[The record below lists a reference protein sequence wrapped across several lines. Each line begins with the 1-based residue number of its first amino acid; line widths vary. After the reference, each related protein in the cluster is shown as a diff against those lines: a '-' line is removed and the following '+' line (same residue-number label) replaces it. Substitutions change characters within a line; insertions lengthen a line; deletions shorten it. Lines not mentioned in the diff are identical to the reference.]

1 MRKSETILPC
11 YNHHSGDSMQSKTKP
26 APKPKPQAAA
36 KPEAVVRDIKRVTR
50 NKYSAEDKIRIILEG
65 LRGETAITEI
75 CRREGLGTNL
85 YYRWSKDFLEAGKK
99 RLQGDILRE
108 ANSNDVNDLRK
119 ENTQLKELVAN
130 FAIKNEVLKKSL
142 RGLDEDLDD

>member
-1 MRKSETILPC
+1 MKPKI
-11 YNHHSGDSMQSKTKP
+11 KP
-26 APKPKPQAAA
+26 ARRGVSE
-36 KPEAVVRDIKRVTR
+36 PEAVVRDIKRMTR
-50 NKYSAEDKIRIILEG
+50 KKYSAEDKIRIILEG
-65 LRGETAITEI
+65 LRGETAIAEI
-75 CRREGLGTNL
+75 CRREGLATGL

-99 RLQGDILRE
+99 RLQGDIVRE

-142 RGLDEDLDD
+142 RGLDDDLDD